1 MRVSEYS
8 TFCFPFTWFIEFYC
22 RSGVTNVHGFKRLD
36 ARPSSFSLNSL
47 LLGVTD
53 RSVCQRM
60 ERAVVNLCVLDSTTT
75 CADTQRLLSM
85 LETQEVLCVSWVCP
99 HSEISGEGTQGRGD
113 FGPGMP
119 LLAVPDLV
127 SSSSRVG
134 SGCSTGHQTSSESV
148 VVERVGGSSAQ
159 QFANSVRVENI
170 RMRF

>member
-1 MRVSEYS
+1 M
-8 TFCFPFTWFIEFYC
+8 
-22 RSGVTNVHGFKRLD
+22 
-36 ARPSSFSLNSL
+36 
-47 LLGVTD
+47 GVTD

-75 CADTQRLLSM
+75 CADIQRLLSM
-85 LETQEVLCVSWVCP
+85 LETQEVLCVSCVCP

-127 SSSSRVG
+127 SSSSRIG
-134 SGCSTGHQTSSESV
+134 SGCSADHQTSSESV